1 MEELGL
7 SWRARVRQGQVSL
20 MGDKF
25 DVDLVDHA
33 LLEEVE
39 LIAELIVAASESA
52 APLSREE
59 IDRILGVTLAEPVRT
74 LV

>member
-1 MEELGL
+1 
-7 SWRARVRQGQVSL
+7 
-20 MGDKF
+20 MGDQF

-39 LIAELIVAASESA
+39 LIAELIVAASESE

-59 IDRILGVTLAEPVRT
+59 IDRILGLTLAEPVSIF
-74 LV
+74 V